1 LNYSCFEP
9 ERPVAVHESRRDEGE
24 MTDPTSASESE
35 KQDALL
41 FAIAKFREDIGRLF
55 DEQIALVRGRSIE
68 PAVPEPTLI
77 APTVEPLLPPPA
89 AVEVR
94 PAPAAPVEPPVAR
107 SNDPRERLDA
117 LAKLLDRRLKPTSV
131 DTPSKAAGAG

>member
-1 LNYSCFEP
+1 
-9 ERPVAVHESRRDEGE
+9 